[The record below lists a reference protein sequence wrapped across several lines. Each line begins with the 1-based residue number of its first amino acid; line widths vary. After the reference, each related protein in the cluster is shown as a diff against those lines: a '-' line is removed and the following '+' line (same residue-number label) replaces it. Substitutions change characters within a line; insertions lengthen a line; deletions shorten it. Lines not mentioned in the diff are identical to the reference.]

1 MEKLTI
7 FPTVLRGFSGWISF
21 RRLRLWTLGSNT
33 KRDALASASSDFVE
47 MAEPT
52 SRPFTSRDERR
63 AFRARQALW
72 IQYEDN
78 FGNVRESIVE
88 MYHPGD
94 RDVIFT
100 WCRLVLE
107 PRAFARRRIQSWR
120 LLNERYTFD
129 PVAAQYWDEEGAL
142 DGSKRVPWSWWLREQ
157 LEKETYHEQK
167 MSKRQMAA

>member
-7 FPTVLRGFSGWISF
+7 FPTVLSGLSRWISF

-33 KRDALASASSDFVE
+33 RRDALTSASSDFIE

-52 SRPFTSRDERR
+52 SRPFTSRDERG

-72 IQYEDN
+72 IRYEDN

-88 MYHPGD
+88 MYHPAD

-100 WCRLVLE
+100 WCRLVME

-129 PVAAQYWDEEGAL
+129 PVAAQYWDEEGAF

-157 LEKETYHEQK
+157 LEKETYHEQN
-167 MSKRQMAA
+167 MLKRQMAA

>member
-7 FPTVLRGFSGWISF
+7 FPSVLGGLSSWITF
-21 RRLRLWTLGSNT
+21 RRLRLWTLGSNA
-33 KRDALASASSDFVE
+33 KRDAFTSASSDFIE

-52 SRPFTSRDERR
+52 DRLFTSKDERE

-72 IQYEDN
+72 IRYVDN

-88 MYHPGD
+88 VYHPGD

-107 PRAFARRRIQSWR
+107 PRAFARHRIKSWR
-120 LLNERYTFD
+120 LLNEQYSFD
-129 PVAAQYWDEEGAL
+129 SVAAQYWDEEGAL
-142 DGSKRVPWSWWLREQ
+142 DGSRRVPWTWWLREQ
-157 LEKETYHEQK
+157 LEKETYPGQRI
-167 MSKRQMAA
+167 STRQIAA

>member
-7 FPTVLRGFSGWISF
+7 FPRVLSGLSGWISF
-21 RRLRLWTLGSNT
+21 RTLRLRTLGSNT
-33 KRDALASASSDFVE
+33 KGDAFTSASSDFIE

-52 SRPFTSRDERR
+52 SRPFTSKDERG

-72 IQYEDN
+72 IRYEDN

-94 RDVIFT
+94 RNVIFT

-129 PVAAQYWDEEGAL
+129 PITAQYWDEEGAC
-142 DGSKRVPWSWWLREQ
+142 DGLKRVPWSWWLREQ
-157 LEKETYHEQK
+157 LEKEIDHEQK
-167 MSKRQMAA
+167 SIKRQMAA